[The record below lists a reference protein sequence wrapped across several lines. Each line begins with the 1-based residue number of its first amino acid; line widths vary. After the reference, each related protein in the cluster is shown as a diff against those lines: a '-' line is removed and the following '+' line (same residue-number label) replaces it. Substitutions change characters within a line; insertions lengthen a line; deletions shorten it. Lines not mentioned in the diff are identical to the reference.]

1 MRAAVVASLAT
12 SVLAARP
19 FLNEPDTGIDEVLS
33 NITAGTLAPLNAM
46 VGLPDF
52 EWAARKF
59 LPAMNYT
66 YYSNG
71 AAGEW
76 SSRNNVEAFHRY
88 TWRPRQ
94 MVDVTGIPE
103 TLPTSILG
111 FNFSAP
117 IFISPCARGAYGNP
131 EAELNLVKGAGAGEI
146 LYVASDFSNA
156 PVTEIMAA
164 KAEGQTV
171 FQQIYLSGNITRDG
185 AHLQEVERAGAD
197 ALVIT
202 IDSAASSIR
211 HRAMR
216 YGVASANTALTRLD
230 WNYWNQLKNFT
241 SLPMAAK
248 GATSV
253 ETIKGAVEN
262 GVPAIVISNHGGRN
276 LDGSPGPLEVMLEL
290 HEQAPELLDQIEIWA
305 DGGVRYGGDVLKLLA
320 LGVKA
325 VGVGRPY
332 MFANIFGTAGIEK
345 VTQILKQEIIVDAGN
360 LGVPSLEALDS
371 TYVNWKSNNYLG

>member
-1 MRAAVVASLAT
+1 MRAAVVATLAT

-19 FLNEPDTGIDEVLS
+19 YINEPDTGIDEVLS
-33 NITAGTLAPLNAM
+33 NITAGQLAPLNAM

-52 EWAARKF
+52 EWAARKY

-66 YYSNG
+66 YYQNG

-76 SSRNNVEAFHRY
+76 SRRNNLEAFHRY

-94 MVDVTGIPE
+94 MIDVTGIPE
-103 TLPTSILG
+103 TLPTTILG
-111 FNFSAP
+111 HNFSAP
-117 IFISPCARGAYGNP
+117 IFISPCARGAYGHP
-131 EAELNLVKGAGAGEI
+131 DAELNLVKGAGAGDI
-146 LYVASDFSNA
+146 LYIASDFSNA
-156 PVTEIMAA
+156 PVAEIMAA
-164 KAEGQTV
+164 KAAGQVV

-197 ALVIT
+197 AHVIT

-211 HRAMR
+211 HRAER

-241 SLPMAAK
+241 TIPMAAK

-253 ETIKGAVEN
+253 ETIKAAVEH

-305 DGGVRYGGDVLKLLA
+305 DGGVRYGGDVLKLLS

-345 VTQILKQEIIVDAGN
+345 VTQILKKEITVDAGN
-360 LGVPSLEALDS
+360 LGVPGLDALDS

>member
-1 MRAAVVASLAT
+1 MICS
-12 SVLAARP
+12 
-19 FLNEPDTGIDEVLS
+19 
-33 NITAGTLAPLNAM
+33 
-46 VGLPDF
+46 
-52 EWAARKF
+52 
-59 LPAMNYT
+59 
-66 YYSNG
+66 
-71 AAGEW
+71 
-76 SSRNNVEAFHRY
+76 
-88 TWRPRQ
+88 
-94 MVDVTGIPE
+94 
-103 TLPTSILG
+103 
-111 FNFSAP
+111 
-117 IFISPCARGAYGNP
+117 
-131 EAELNLVKGAGAGEI
+131 
-146 LYVASDFSNA
+146 
-156 PVTEIMAA
+156 
-164 KAEGQTV
+164 
-171 FQQIYLSGNITRDG
+171 
-185 AHLQEVERAGAD
+185 
-197 ALVIT
+197 
-202 IDSAASSIR
+202 
-211 HRAMR
+211 
-216 YGVASANTALTRLD
+216 NTALTRLD